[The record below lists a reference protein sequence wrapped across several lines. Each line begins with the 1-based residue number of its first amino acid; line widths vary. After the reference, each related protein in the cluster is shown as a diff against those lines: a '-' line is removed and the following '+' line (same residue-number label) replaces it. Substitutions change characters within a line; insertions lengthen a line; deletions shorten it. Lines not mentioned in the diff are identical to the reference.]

1 MVARGWG
8 WGVRMCEK
16 WGGVGQK
23 VKTFS
28 FKISSQDLMY
38 NLVMIV
44 NNMYGVLEFAKKVDL
59 KSFHHTHTHTH
70 TPPKKKKVTG

>member
-28 FKISSQDLMY
+28 FKMSSQDLMY

-44 NNMYGVLEFAKKVDL
+44 NNTLSVLGHPFQQVYHSQATCKYK
-59 KSFHHTHTHTH
+59 
-70 TPPKKKKVTG
+70 GNQYY